1 MLTTKFWL
9 AGDEN
14 PRDKKIQNDDKLQ
27 ETNNDQVNS
36 SHVSSSTMIFIS
48 IFVFGSGSSI

>member
-14 PRDKKIQNDDKLQ
+14 PRDKTIQNADKLQ

-36 SHVSSSTMIFIS
+36 SHVSSSIMIFIS